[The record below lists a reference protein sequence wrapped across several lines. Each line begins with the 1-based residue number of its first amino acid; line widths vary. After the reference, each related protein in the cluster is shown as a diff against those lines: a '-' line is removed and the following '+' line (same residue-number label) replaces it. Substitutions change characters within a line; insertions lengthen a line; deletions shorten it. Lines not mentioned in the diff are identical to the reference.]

1 MIQTKIKHKIKQ
13 LLSGRTGYF
22 LGFFACFALVA
33 TALVIQTQY
42 HLEPCPLCISQR
54 IILMSLG
61 LLFLIAAFIKPAT
74 MLKKIFTLLQVLTAM
89 GGASVAIRHWYL
101 QAHRESIIADCGVG
115 FDYMFDNFP
124 LQKALTLVFRG
135 TGDCAAIDW
144 TFLGLSIPQL
154 ALIAFAGLGAYALYL
169 AKNQLDFKIA

>member
-1 MIQTKIKHKIKQ
+1 MINK
-13 LLSGRTGYF
+13 LLSGRTGYL
-22 LGFFACFALVA
+22 LGFFACFGLVA
-33 TALVIQTQY
+33 VALVIQTHY

-54 IILMSLG
+54 IVFMGLG
-61 LLFLIAAFIKPAT
+61 LLFLIAAFIKPT
-74 MLKKIFTLLQVLTAM
+74 SIFKKIFTLLQVLTAM
-89 GGASVAIRHWYL
+89 GGAGVSIRHWYL

-154 ALIAFAGLGAYALYL
+154 ALIAFISFAGYALYL
-169 AKNQLDFKIA
+169 VRK